1 VRIQDAPLGKRQLIF
16 RSLRFYARSHLGS
29 LLGAAVAGTVLVGAL
44 AVGDCVRESLREMAM
59 ARLGR
64 IDFVLPGK
72 DRLFREGLADNK
84 TRLGSIGEMRL
95 LDGVAAL
102 ALPGTAANSD
112 GSHRAN
118 HAQILGVEEGFW
130 ALAQTP
136 PKLASDWTNGVVLN
150 EPLAQQLGAKT
161 GDTILLRV
169 QKPSLLSLE
178 APISP
183 QEDLASGFRLAVKG
197 IVSDQELGRFSLQ
210 ANQVPPLNAFVP
222 LLFLQSKVGLVG
234 KANLLLVSGVT
245 NEMELKARLRKKWT
259 LADAQCELR
268 PSPGGMEL
276 RSERVFLDPPI
287 VKAALDRPTPTG
299 AEELI
304 LTYFVN
310 ELRDGSNTTP
320 YSMVTAA
327 SPPLVPAHMSD
338 NQILL
343 NQWLADDLQAK
354 PGDEV
359 ELTCFIPG
367 TTKRME
373 EKRERFRVYAIVPME
388 GRTADRSLLP
398 DFPGIAKAEST
409 ANWDAGF
416 PIDMRKI
423 RPKDEQYW
431 KECRGTPKAFVTLKA
446 GQQMWGNRFGELTAI
461 RWPSEAGTINS
472 AAAERQI
479 LKNLNP
485 ASVGLSFLP
494 VREQALTAAA
504 TGQAEEFGGLFLSFS
519 FFLIAA
525 ALILLGLLFQFGME
539 KRAKEIG
546 ILLALG
552 WRPGQVRRLL
562 LGEGLAVAALGG
574 LLGVAGGVLYA
585 RGILWGLT
593 TLWSA
598 AVANSALRFHVTAA
612 TLAGGGAASIAI
624 SAAVM
629 WLALRAQTRRPAR
642 ELLEQG
648 NELEAQSA
656 LARGGRRWAGW
667 VAAASFLGALALAGS
682 AIGKRDSSAVEAFF
696 GGGALL
702 LIAGIA
708 GAAVWFRSLAETR
721 VSKPLTLAGLGV
733 RGCARQRKRS
743 LATVALL
750 ASGSFLIIAV
760 EANKL
765 DARQESGARSSGT
778 GGFALIGESAFPVM
792 QDLNT
797 KAGRDFFALPQSS
810 LDKVEFVQMR
820 VRDGDDAS
828 CLNLNRALTP
838 RLLGVKPELLDAR
851 HAFTFTALADKA
863 LAQRPWTALQH
874 RDPSRANEIPAIG
887 DEASIEWA
895 LGKKIGDTVDYTDEH
910 GNPFTVRIVGAVAN
924 SILQGS
930 LIIDETEFV
939 KRFPGESGYRMFLVD
954 APPKDRAAV
963 GEMLTRA
970 LQDRGLELT
979 PAAERLNAF
988 NAVQNTYL
996 NTFQMLGALGLLLG
1010 SAGLGVV
1017 VLRNVLER
1025 RGELAVLLAVGFRP
1039 RALRRLVLWEHGA
1052 LQGLGLLLGMV
1063 AAGLAVLPVLL
1074 SPGAPISVGPLLAAM
1089 GLVLGSGILWTW
1101 AAARVALRGDLIEA
1115 LREE

>member
-1 VRIQDAPLGKRQLIF
+1 
-16 RSLRFYARSHLGS
+16 
-29 LLGAAVAGTVLVGAL
+29 
-44 AVGDCVRESLREMAM
+44 M
-59 ARLGR
+59 
-64 IDFVLPGK
+64 
-72 DRLFREGLADNK
+72 
-84 TRLGSIGEMRL
+84 
-95 LDGVAAL
+95 
-102 ALPGTAANSD
+102 
-112 GSHRAN
+112 
-118 HAQILGVEEGFW
+118 
-130 ALAQTP
+130 
-136 PKLASDWTNGVVLN
+136 
-150 EPLAQQLGAKT
+150 
-161 GDTILLRV
+161 
-169 QKPSLLSLE
+169 
-178 APISP
+178 
-183 QEDLASGFRLAVKG
+183 
-197 IVSDQELGRFSLQ
+197 
-210 ANQVPPLNAFVP
+210 
-222 LLFLQSKVGLVG
+222 
-234 KANLLLVSGVT
+234 LLVSGATNVT
-245 NEMELKARLRKKWT
+245 NLPALLREHWT
-259 LADAQCELR
+259 LADVQCELR
-268 PSPGGMEL
+268 PSPGGLEL
-276 RSERVFLDPPI
+276 HSERVFIDPPI
-287 VKAALDRPTPTG
+287 AREALARAAGP
-299 AEELI
+299 ELI

-310 ELRDGSNTTP
+310 ELRAGTNSTP

-327 SPPLVPAHMSD
+327 TPPLLPAHMGD
-338 NQILL
+338 DQILI

-359 ELTCFIPG
+359 ALTYFIPG
-367 TTKRME
+367 TTRRME
-373 EKRERFRVYAIVPME
+373 EKRDLFHVYAVAPME
-388 GRTADRSLLP
+388 GLTADRSLLP

-416 PIDMRKI
+416 PIDFGKI

-431 KECRGTPKAFVTLKA
+431 KDYRGTPKALVTLKA
-446 GQQMWGNRFGELTAI
+446 GQRMWGNRFGELTAV
-461 RWPSEAGTINS
+461 RWPGESGAASRT
-472 AAAERQI
+472 AAEHQI

-494 VREQALTAAA
+494 VREQALAAAA

-525 ALILLGLLFQFGME
+525 ALLLLGLLFQLGME

-598 AVANSALRFHVTAA
+598 AVANSALRFHVTPA
-612 TLAGGGAASIAI
+612 TLAGGGAAGIVI
-624 SAAVM
+624 GAAVM
-629 WLALRAQTRRPAR
+629 WLALRAQTKRPAR

-648 NELEAQSA
+648 SELEAQAA
-656 LARGGRRWAGW
+656 LAKSGQRWAGW
-667 VAAASFLGALALAGS
+667 VAAAGFLSALALAAS
-682 AIGKRDSSAVEAFF
+682 ALGKRDSSAVEAFF

-702 LIAGIA
+702 LVAGIA
-708 GAAVWFRSLAETR
+708 GAAVWFRSLAEAR
-721 VSKPLTLAGLGV
+721 VSKPLSLAALGV

-765 DARQESGARSSGT
+765 EARPEGAARSSGT

-797 KAGRDFFALPQSS
+797 KAGRDFFGLHQPE
-810 LDKVEFVQMR
+810 LDQVQFVQMR
-820 VRDGDDAS
+820 VRDGDEAS

-838 RLLGVKPELLDAR
+838 RLLGVKPELLEAR
-851 HAFTFTALADKA
+851 RAFTFTGLADKA
-863 LAQRPWTALQH
+863 LAQRPWTVLQ
-874 RDPSRANEIPAIG
+874 RRGPSHGEEVPVIG
-887 DEASIEWA
+887 DEASIQWA
-895 LGKKIGDTVDYTDEH
+895 LGKKIGDTLDYTDEH
-910 GNPFTVRIVGAVAN
+910 GKPFKVRIAGAVAN

-930 LIIDETEFV
+930 LLMDEAEFV
-939 KRFPGESGYRMFLVD
+939 QRFPGESGYRMFLVD
-954 APPKDRAAV
+954 APPKAAAEV
-963 GEMLTRA
+963 ARTLAKA

-1052 LQGLGLLLGMV
+1052 LQCLGLLLGMV
-1063 AAGLAVLPVLL
+1063 AALLAVLPVLL
-1074 SPGAPISVGPLLAAM
+1074 SPGAPISFGPLLAAM
-1089 GLVLGSGILWTW
+1089 GLVLGSGFLWTW